1 MKRLTFEIDTE
12 PYASSRDDEI
22 SNLAEKNG
30 IEVIRKTSHTLYNP
44 RDIVK
49 VRPYFFYTPPNVGAR
64 PFPGTSLD
72 WVSVPKEKV
81 SCQSA
86 LPVLHIECC
95 SLF

>member
-49 VRPYFFYTPPNVGAR
+49 VRPSFFPH
-64 PFPGTSLD
+64 PFPGISLG
-72 WVSVPKEKV
+72 WRVCSIREVL
-81 SCQSA
+81 
-86 LPVLHIECC
+86 LPVPSGMCQY
-95 SLF
+95 LF